1 MDRHIV
7 YPGSIPLDTDLLSVQ
22 RSTMVALGALAQAVL
37 GSSPVADG
45 LVCVPTVPASLQ
57 VVVGPGSLTALSVLD
72 AQPFGSLPALGA
84 VPLVKTGINTENT
97 VFTLQAPSGS
107 GQAITYLVQASL
119 AETDAAPVVLPYY
132 NAADPAQP
140 FSGPG
145 NSGVAQNTRR
155 LQRVQ
160 LQCKPGAAAPAGTQ
174 TPPVVD
180 AGWVGLYLITV
191 NHAQSAITAANI
203 AVLPTAP
210 FVPFKLPR
218 LAPGFSRQT
227 VITSSTGWHVPAG
240 VYQVRMRLV
249 GGGGGG
255 GGGTD
260 KFSGGGGGAGG
271 FAEGGFAVTP
281 GQRLDIVVGA
291 GGGGSAPG
299 QVAANGG
306 TTSVG
311 GMLSA
316 TGGAGGESA
325 TPYSPGGRGG
335 VGSGGSL
342 VQAGGFGVDGFP
354 NTVAIGGA
362 GGASFF
368 GGGGRGSYGGGMPAN
383 GQAHGSGGGGG
394 YGQPCA
400 GGTGAPGLVV
410 IEY

>member
-37 GSSPVADG
+37 GNSPVADG
-45 LVCVPTVPASLQ
+45 LVCSPTVPASLQ

-97 VFTLQAPSGS
+97 VFTLQAPSAS

-145 NSGVAQNTRR
+145 NSGAAQNTRR

-174 TPPVVD
+174 TPPAVD
-180 AGWVGLYLITV
+180 AGWVGLYSITV
-191 NHAQSAITAANI
+191 NYAQSAITAANI
-203 AVLPTAP
+203 AMLPTAP

-227 VITSSTGWHVPAG
+227 VITSSTGWYVPAG
-240 VYQVRMRLV
+240 VYQVRIRLV
-249 GGGGGG
+249 GGGG

-335 VGSGGSL
+335 LGSGGSL

-354 NTVAIGGA
+354 NAVTIGGA

-368 GGGGRGSYGGGMPAN
+368 GGGGRGSYGGGVPAN

-410 IEY
+410 IEF